1 VWVSVESLKVNYA
14 DLNPESCFL
23 LSMHSR
29 MESPTPHACSRD
41 MRYACIYCLLVMMA
55 EDTIETS
62 SEAPIIVI
70 QNYNQDLIDP
80 IAKGSGYLSGN
91 D

>member
-1 VWVSVESLKVNYA
+1 
-14 DLNPESCFL
+14 
-23 LSMHSR
+23 
-29 MESPTPHACSRD
+29 
-41 MRYACIYCLLVMMA
+41 MMA
-55 EDTIETS
+55 VLTNEDTIETS

-91 D
+91 DWGGDANE